1 MTDSNKVFAMSIF
14 VMGVVVFLTTAGSVS
29 FLYHT
34 AVEEQKE
41 RLLEVVKKQARF
53 IEAFHETTCE
63 HKKDWDFE
71 PGQSHAHELEIFF
84 SKLSGSHR
92 TGRKKGK
99 NSPVL
104 NFYIAEKKDNF
115 VHFYVGIEKLIHTP
129 VPYQKIQGK
138 PMGHALE
145 GKTDVLKTVDHMG
158 NLILCSYTYAPS
170 VRMGIVAKIFLN
182 DLRLPFLKTALLT
195 YLGAFVLFFLGG
207 LAIKMTA
214 APLVSELEKKR
225 RELEITNKNLHKL
238 ATTDNLTQLYNRQH
252 FNKQMAY
259 GILLKERQNCYLAL
273 ILLDIDYFKH
283 INDVLGHLTGDVVL
297 KTLSELLSC
306 QIRKSDILARWGGEE
321 FAILLFD
328 SDQKNARYLAEKLCT
343 MIGEYDFG
351 IGKKVTCS
359 FGVTVHRKGETD
371 IDFIKRADDALYA
384 AKRSGRNQV
393 VAR

>member
-1 MTDSNKVFAMSIF
+1 
-14 VMGVVVFLTTAGSVS
+14 
-29 FLYHT
+29 
-34 AVEEQKE
+34 
-41 RLLEVVKKQARF
+41 
-53 IEAFHETTCE
+53 
-63 HKKDWDFE
+63 
-71 PGQSHAHELEIFF
+71 
-84 SKLSGSHR
+84 
-92 TGRKKGK
+92 
-99 NSPVL
+99 
-104 NFYIAEKKDNF
+104 
-115 VHFYVGIEKLIHTP
+115 
-129 VPYQKIQGK
+129 
-138 PMGHALE
+138 
-145 GKTDVLKTVDHMG
+145 
-158 NLILCSYTYAPS
+158 
-170 VRMGIVAKIFLN
+170 
-182 DLRLPFLKTALLT
+182 
-195 YLGAFVLFFLGG
+195 
-207 LAIKMTA
+207 
-214 APLVSELEKKR
+214 
-225 RELEITNKNLHKL
+225 
-238 ATTDNLTQLYNRQH
+238 
-252 FNKQMAY
+252 MAY